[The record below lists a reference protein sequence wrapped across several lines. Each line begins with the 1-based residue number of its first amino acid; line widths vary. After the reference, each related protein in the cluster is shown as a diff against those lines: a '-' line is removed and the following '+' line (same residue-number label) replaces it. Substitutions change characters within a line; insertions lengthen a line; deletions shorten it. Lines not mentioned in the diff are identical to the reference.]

1 MSIYQGNTTCYFLI
15 QAIFSDFFLDPNP
28 DPDPG
33 ESQDFGPGPGG
44 VPKWRVSNNLKTD
57 AYCSNETCKIL
68 TVPLITFY
76 APLESFYKHTYPV
89 QHHHSLVIMNEVDK

>member
-44 VPKWRVSNNLKTD
+44 VPKWRVSNNLTCGCCKNQTVGFINTRRLHHARLVTSLLLLFHFS
-57 AYCSNETCKIL
+57 AYNPTIL
-68 TVPLITFY
+68 I
-76 APLESFYKHTYPV
+76 
-89 QHHHSLVIMNEVDK
+89 